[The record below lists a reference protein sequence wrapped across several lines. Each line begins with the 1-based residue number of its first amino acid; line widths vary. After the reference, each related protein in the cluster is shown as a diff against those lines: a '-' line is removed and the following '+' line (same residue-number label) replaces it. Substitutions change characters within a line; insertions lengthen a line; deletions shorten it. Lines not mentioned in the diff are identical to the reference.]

1 MLENIFNYTNLLR
14 IIFYTPVI
22 FLGSVLGSILYD
34 YITFKQDNNDNK
46 KLN

>member
-1 MLENIFNYTNLLR
+1 MLENIFNYTNLFR

-34 YITFKQDNNDNK
+34 YITLKEEENDDK